1 MKREKLEINTAL
13 QQGMQLPFALIRTWS
28 IVYLGKCPVQ
38 MPQLDEL
45 LEARFF
51 GKNREIRIFRR
62 EGDMHAVSLEQT
74 PEDRTL
80 EETYELES
88 KFGKALTVCRH
99 LSVDEDGQTVF
110 IATRLS
116 FWEGA

>member
-28 IVYLGKCPVQ
+28 TVHLGECPEQ
-38 MPQLDEL
+38 LPQLEEL
-45 LEARFF
+45 LEGRFF
-51 GKNREIRIFRR
+51 DKNREIRLFRR
-62 EGDMHAVSLEQT
+62 EGNMCAVSLEQT

-80 EETYELES
+80 EETYELEP
-88 KFGKALTVCRH
+88 KFGKTLTVCRH

-110 IATRLS
+110 AATRLS
-116 FWEGA
+116 SWEGA